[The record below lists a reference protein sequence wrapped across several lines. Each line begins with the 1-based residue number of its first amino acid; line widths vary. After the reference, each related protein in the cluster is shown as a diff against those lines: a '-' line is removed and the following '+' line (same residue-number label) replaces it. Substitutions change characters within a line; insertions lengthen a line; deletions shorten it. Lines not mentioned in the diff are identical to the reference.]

1 MAPVSVV
8 IPCFRCVTTIGSAV
22 ASVAAQSL
30 RPTEV
35 LLVDDCSGDGT
46 LAALHE
52 LASLYPDGW
61 IRVISLPENMGP
73 SAARNLGWNSA
84 CQPWIAFLDAD
95 DTWHTKKL
103 EVQFEVLKED
113 PQISILSHKMN
124 VQDRL
129 AGAPALRVPF
139 KVNLVT
145 KLTMLITNP
154 FQTSGVLLR
163 CDLPFRFDEGRR
175 RSEDYFLWAQI
186 VLSGHRGAR
195 IDQVLASWHKPP
207 FGAGGLSGD
216 LGAMYAAGSDARRT
230 LYRMGFISL
239 LELALTCS
247 WARVRYV
254 RRCVLTFWRR
264 WSDRK
269 KRIGA
274 AVA

>member
-73 SAARNLGWNSA
+73 SGARNLGWDSA

-95 DTWHTKKL
+95 DTWHAQKL
-103 EVQFEVLKED
+103 ELQFEVIKSD
-113 PQISILSHKMN
+113 PIVSILGHKMN
-124 VQDRL
+124 VQDRMTKAFTL
-129 AGAPALRVPF
+129 AVPF
-139 KVNLVT
+139 KVDVVC
-145 KLTMLITNP
+145 KLTMLLTNP
-154 FQTSGVLLR
+154 FQTSTVLLR
-163 CDLPFRFDEGRR
+163 RDLPFRFDKSRQ
-175 RSEDYFLWAQI
+175 RSEDFFLWAQI
-186 VLSGHRGAR
+186 VLSGYRGAR
-195 IDQVLASWHKPP
+195 IDQALAAMYKPP

-216 LGAMYAAGSDARRT
+216 LRAMYAAGSDARRT
-230 LYRMGFISL
+230 LYRMGFINL